1 MIGVEYSN
9 AEEIKQ
15 REISITASHLR
26 GVRSDYACVGI
37 LEEGREE
44 RGKVVVA
51 GVDLEIE
58 IPP

>member
-1 MIGVEYSN
+1 MQIMEFVQKKNVHRRQIMCVCVEFLKK
-9 AEEIKQ
+9 E
-15 REISITASHLR
+15 
-26 GVRSDYACVGI
+26 D
-37 LEEGREE
+37 GREE

>member
-1 MIGVEYSN
+1 MESN
-9 AEEIKQ
+9 IRMQ
-15 REISITASHLR
+15 RKGNQAMRNLDHCKPSSR
-26 GVRSDYACVGI
+26 SSDYACVGI

>member
-1 MIGVEYSN
+1 MESN
-9 AEEIKQ
+9 IRMLRKSSNEKSRSLQAIFEE
-15 REISITASHLR
+15 
-26 GVRSDYACVGI
+26 SDYACVGI